1 MSRQELIEIF
11 NQHSPITQMSE
22 DENMTFM
29 NIALS
34 KDQVFDVDL
43 DEVDKDDPIYK
54 QFKSLLDSFVP
65 QVFLKRLE
73 VMTSLKMT
81 LGALII
87 LLFHMESPGAAV
99 MHTFYLHYKLPDNEE

>member
-87 LLFHMESPGAAV
+87 LLFHMESPGAAESK
-99 MHTFYLHYKLPDNEE
+99 FYGVWWN